1 MTVLWLGMAFAFL
14 APRPSTLDP
23 RRSSAYYGPMTRSTD
38 ISPLSVLLSRVDA
51 VSDGSPPRDTLA
63 CGFRSIDKA
72 LGGGFRRG
80 DLIVLGGDVGSGK
93 SALALAFA
101 IRSSLLG
108 TRVAFLT
115 SETAVERVLE
125 RIIAIEARTTVDDL
139 RQGTLDEETRA
150 TAGSVALRLR
160 EHLPIVERL
169 SPAGGTDSIAG
180 LLEELP
186 TLDLVVVDSLIALTP
201 GVRASDEELATEVRR
216 LKELAVARDV
226 AILTTAPLPG
236 LVERPDRRP
245 TLDDFGAQGSVKQ
258 IADVVLGLFRQD
270 MYEPARDIVGAT
282 ELLIRKNRNG
292 PTAYVDLY
300 FYAKWMRFEDMLDP
314 DR

>member
-1 MTVLWLGMAFAFL
+1 
-14 APRPSTLDP
+14 
-23 RRSSAYYGPMTRSTD
+23 MTRSTD

-51 VSDGSPPRDTLA
+51 VTDGSPPRDTIS
-63 CGFRSIDKA
+63 CGFPSIDKS

-80 DLIVLGGDVGSGK
+80 DLVVLGGDVGSGK

-115 SETAVERVLE
+115 SETVVERILE
-125 RIIAIEARTTVDDL
+125 RIIAIEARTTLDDL
-139 RQGTLDEETRA
+139 RQGTLDEATRA
-150 TAGSVALRLR
+150 AAGGVALRLR

-169 SPAGGTDSIAG
+169 SATAGIDGVVA
-180 LLEELP
+180 LMEELP
-186 TLDLVVVDSLIALTP
+186 PVDLVVVDSIVALTP
-201 GVRASDEELATEVRR
+201 GVRTNDEELATEVRR
-216 LKELAVARDV
+216 LKELALDRDV
-226 AILTTAPLPG
+226 SVLATMPLPG
-236 LVERPDRRP
+236 LFERADRRP
-245 TLDDFGAQGSVKQ
+245 TLDDFGALGSAKQ

-282 ELLIRKNRNG
+282 ELLILKNRNG
-292 PTAYVDLY
+292 PTGYVDLY